1 MPELFFLEIVMKPL
15 SFLVPATLSFLLTSC
30 GYLAGDEKQQLE
42 QAWLAKDLQ
51 LQQAVE
57 QIRTQGLEA
66 VVKTAEAGSVASCVA
81 TSLAADPV
89 GSLISVEGAL
99 VESAKVAQLL
109 ADLQQVM
116 EQDVSLEQMAGLLQ
130 RGADA
135 AVYAKTLIEQQ
146 GLEQALQSLKQMVI
160 ASQQFAQQDLGA
172 HLQQLLSGCHTKP
185 AE

>member
-1 MPELFFLEIVMKPL
+1 MKSL
-15 SFLVPATLSFLLTSC
+15 YLLVPVTLSFLLTSC

-42 QAWLAKDLQ
+42 QAWLAKDQQ

-57 QIRTQGLEA
+57 QIRSQGLEA
-66 VVKTAEAGSVASCVA
+66 VAKSAEAGSVASCVA

-172 HLQQLLSGCHTKP
+172 HLQQLVSACPTTT